1 MSDKAILIVSFG
13 TSHLD
18 TMNKTIK
25 VIEDTIKNKYKAYT
39 VYSAFTSKMIINKL
53 KKENNISIDTVS
65 DAMEKIIKSGASSL
79 RVLPTHIINGIE
91 NDRMIEDVE
100 QFCKYFESIEFAKP
114 LLSSPDDYL
123 KVIDIITSEYKIDDS
138 EALVLMGHGTQH
150 FINAA
155 YPALDYTFKTNGYK
169 NIFVGTVEGYPKI
182 EDIISLVSEY
192 NPQKVKLLPLMLVAG
207 DHAKNDMAGDKS
219 SWKTAF
225 LDAGIEV
232 ECIIKG
238 LGELEGIRK
247 LYTEHLNAV
256 L

>member
-25 VIEDTIKNKYKAYT
+25 VIEDNIKDEFKVYSI
-39 VYSAFTSKMIINKL
+39 YSAFTSRMIINKL

-65 DAMEKIIKSGASSL
+65 EAVAKIIESGASSL
-79 RVLPTHIINGIE
+79 SVLPTHIINGIE
-91 NDRMIEDVE
+91 NDQMIKDVE
-100 QFCKYFESIEFAKP
+100 QFSNYFESIEFAKP

-123 KVIDIITSEYKIDDS
+123 KVIDIITKEYKVNDS

-155 YPALDYTFKTNGYK
+155 YPALDYSFKTNGYK

-182 EDIISLVSEY
+182 DDIISLVSEY
-192 NPQKVKLLPLMLVAG
+192 NPKRVKLLPLMLVAG
-207 DHAKNDMAGDKS
+207 DHAKNDMAGDKN

-225 LDAGIEV
+225 LNAGIEV
-232 ECIIKG
+232 ECILKG

-247 LYTEHLNAV
+247 LYIEHLNAV